1 MVATPLCER
10 LSKKESKI
18 MKKCVLCGKEF
29 SGYGNNAEP
38 LKKGVCCDECNQ
50 KVILERILLLT
61 K

>member
-1 MVATPLCER
+1 
-10 LSKKESKI
+10 

-38 LKKGVCCDECNQ
+38 LKKGVCWDECNR

>member
-1 MVATPLCER
+1 
-10 LSKKESKI
+10 